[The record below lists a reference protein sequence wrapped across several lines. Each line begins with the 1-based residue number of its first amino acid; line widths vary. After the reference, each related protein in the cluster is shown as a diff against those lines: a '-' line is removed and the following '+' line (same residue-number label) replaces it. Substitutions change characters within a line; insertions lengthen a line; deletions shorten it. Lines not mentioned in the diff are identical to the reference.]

1 VPTLGPSAATEMEDE
16 QRAVEADEQVSA
28 PFASAAAPGGAAAAG
43 KAAKDHILNVQSK
56 LFGKPKQYAP
66 EALGLTHLGLEHKYG
81 YESDL
86 WAVGTS
92 RHHVQQR
99 WKERFSDLIRRLYDL
114 VAAALL
120 GVRGKFEE
128 RLPQR
133 WKTRFFGEIVSV

>member
-1 VPTLGPSAATEMEDE
+1 MPTLGPSAVTEMEDE
-16 QRAVEADEQVSA
+16 QPATEADAEASA
-28 PFASAAAPGGAAAAG
+28 PFASAAAPGGAA
-43 KAAKDHILNVQSK
+43 KDHLLNVQSK

-66 EALGLTHLGLEHKYG
+66 EALGLAHLGLEHKYG

-99 WKERFSDLIRRLYDL
+99 LKECFPDLICRCYDL

-128 RLPQR
+128 RFPER
-133 WKTRFFGEIVSV
+133 WKSRFFGEIVSV